1 MSSHENAICC
11 CPRDSDGYGWASA
24 DPRLHTPT
32 HTWSLLAFDHMLL
45 SVPLRAL
52 TAMGMAGHRP
62 TRVSTRRRHGTTHGV
77 CWRSTTCCC
86 WCLYTRPPAHA
97 RARQLP
103 PARACAQATG
113 RATAAAPAQ
122 HTAGPRAPCGG
133 RMRAV
138 LWPGSAGASL
148 ISADARTHIHVHC
161 DSTRKPTVATVS

>member
-1 MSSHENAICC
+1 M
-11 CPRDSDGYGWASA
+11 
-24 DPRLHTPT
+24 
-32 HTWSLLAFDHMLL
+32 LAFDGMLL

-113 RATAAAPAQ
+113 GAAAAAPAQ
-122 HTAGPRAPCGG
+122 HTAGPRAPCRRRQPHQRRRTHSHALRLDKEAHRGDRVLAPSSNHRMSSHENSFVCT
-133 RMRAV
+133 RMRV
-138 LWPGSAGASL
+138 RTGYRRCDYSSSSTNCLCSAA
-148 ISADARTHIHVHC
+148 
-161 DSTRKPTVATVS
+161 